1 MLYDSHAHL
10 DDEQLY
16 QQLPEVLEQARDAG
30 VKYIN
35 TIGCDWRSSLMAV
48 RLAEKFQ
55 GEVFAAIGV
64 HPHEATSLDE
74 QMIERLHELALSK
87 YTVAWGEIGLD
98 YHYDYSPRPI
108 QQQAFRQ
115 QIYAAKLAGLPL
127 IIHDREAHEDTLKII
142 REEKGGINGGVWHCF
157 SGSWEMAKEC
167 MRLGF
172 HISFAGPLT
181 FNNACKLTEVAS
193 NVPLDMVLVETD
205 SPYLSPQPLRG
216 KTNQPSNVYFVAK
229 KLSEIRKITIE
240 EIAAI
245 TTNNALNL
253 FNIKSNNN
261 FQSSS

>member
-16 QQLPEVLEQARDAG
+16 QQLPGVLQQAWDAG

-35 TIGCDWRSSLMAV
+35 TVGCNWSSSLLAV
-48 RLAEKFQ
+48 RLAEKYK
-55 GEVFAAIGV
+55 GNVFAAVGV
-64 HPHEATSLDE
+64 HPHEATNLDD
-74 QMIERLHELALSK
+74 ILLERLHELTLSK
-87 YTVAWGEIGLD
+87 CTVAWGEIGLD
-98 YHYDYSPRPI
+98 YHYDFSPRPV

-115 QIYAAKLAGLPL
+115 QIAAAKSARLPI

-142 REEKGGINGGVWHCF
+142 REENGGVNGGVWHCY

-181 FNNACKLTEVAS
+181 YKNANKLIEVAR
-193 NVPLDMVLVETD
+193 NVPLDMLLVETD

-216 KTNQPSNVYFVAK
+216 KTNQPSNVYYVAK
-229 KLSEIRKITIE
+229 KLAEIREIDLD
-240 EIAAI
+240 EIAEV

-253 FNIKSNNN
+253 FCINANSKY
-261 FQSSS
+261 